1 MGRGGRE
8 LRGEPARRGVNR
20 IVLLDNEAVQALRDP
35 GHRKHRRVLDEV
47 RIVAVRTAGAMS
59 VQIAVPTAVRVEAG
73 WDRTAAAWAFV
84 NRLGIV
90 DVQLDVSQADAAAGI
105 AKRTKVSV
113 ADAHLG
119 AVIQDADVD
128 QVTVLTSDPGDMRK
142 VAEGRQVTIVAL

>member
-1 MGRGGRE
+1 M
-8 LRGEPARRGVNR
+8 NR

-90 DVQLDVSQADAAAGI
+90 DVPLDVSQADAAAGI

-113 ADAHLG
+113 AGAHLG
-119 AVIQDADVD
+119 AAIQASDTD

-142 VAEGRQVTIVAL
+142 VAEGRQVAIVAL

>member
-1 MGRGGRE
+1 M
-8 LRGEPARRGVNR
+8 NR

-73 WDRTAAAWAFV
+73 WDRTATAWAFV

-90 DVQLDVSQADAAAGI
+90 DVPLDVSQADAAAGI
-105 AKRTKVSV
+105 ARRTKVSV

>member
-1 MGRGGRE
+1 
-8 LRGEPARRGVNR
+8 VNR

-47 RIVAVRTAGAMS
+47 RIVAVRTASAMS

-90 DVQLDVSQADAAAGI
+90 DVSLDVSQADAAAGI

-119 AVIQDADVD
+119 AVIQAADVG

>member
-1 MGRGGRE
+1 M
-8 LRGEPARRGVNR
+8 NR

-73 WDRTAAAWAFV
+73 WDRTATAWAFV

-90 DVQLDVSQADAAAGI
+90 DVPLDVSQADAAAGI
-105 AKRTKVSV
+105 ARRTKVSV

-119 AVIQDADVD
+119 AVIQAADVD

>member
-1 MGRGGRE
+1 M
-8 LRGEPARRGVNR
+8 NR

-90 DVQLDVSQADAAAGI
+90 DVPLDVSQADAAAGI

-119 AVIQDADVD
+119 AVIQAADVD
-128 QVTVLTSDPGDMRK
+128 QVTVLTSAPGDMRK

>member
-1 MGRGGRE
+1 M
-8 LRGEPARRGVNR
+8 NR

-35 GHRKHRRVLDEV
+35 GHHKHRRMLDEV
-47 RIVAVRTAGAMS
+47 RIVAMRTAAAMS
-59 VQIAVPTAVRVEAG
+59 VRIAVPTAVRVEAG

-90 DVQLDVSQADAAAGI
+90 DVPLDVSQADAAAGI

-119 AVIQDADVD
+119 AVIQAADVD